1 MFYPAAKVYFDGSHY
16 VAIPY
21 VAPHRKRKIHTKA
34 PKDLLEI
41 IVNKEVEEMD
51 KKEKQ
56 AAKDAYANAAKEH
69 KGKEREEAAIE

>member
-34 PKDLLEI
+34 PKT
-41 IVNKEVEEMD
+41 
-51 KKEKQ
+51 
-56 AAKDAYANAAKEH
+56 Y
-69 KGKEREEAAIE
+69 